1 MVENLTTFFADIT
14 TGHFAAT
21 EVLMSEWI
29 QNNDIDAQI
38 IQVMFEKFT
47 NKFPDTSNNQSRM
60 ALQFLIM
67 ASS

>member
-1 MVENLTTFFADIT
+1 MVENLTKFFEDIT
-14 TGHFAAT
+14 TGHFTAT
-21 EVLMSEWI
+21 EVLMEEWI

-47 NKFPDTSNNQSRM
+47 QKFPDTTNNHSRM